1 MTIEEIRKSDKVV
14 LTPTDIAPV
23 LGVHPYSIN
32 KAKKDGTLEF
42 PATFIGKNLKI
53 PRIPFLKYVEGNETE
68 YTDKRGQAK

>member
-1 MTIEEIRKSDKVV
+1 MTIDEIRNSDKVV

-32 KAKKDGTLEF
+32 KAKMNGTLEF

-53 PRIPFLKYVEGNETE
+53 PRIPFLNYMEGTH
-68 YTDKRGQAK
+68 DGK